1 MLPSSIGISDL
12 VLKLLF
18 ISYDL
23 SKRPYSWEFIHP
35 QFTHLS
41 IIIIDK
47 TMLSITASLIHL
59 IYLNIYLSQILRLD
73 SVFALITHILL

>member
-12 VLKLLF
+12 VLKLMVF
-18 ISYDL
+18 SYDL
-23 SKRPYSWEFIHP
+23 SKRPYSWEFLHL
-35 QFTHLS
+35 QVTHLL

-47 TMLSITASLIHL
+47 TMLSIAASLIHV
-59 IYLNIYLSQILRLD
+59 IYLNIYLSQILRFD